1 LIRIKVLVVPVL
13 LLIVSCDNRHAD
25 KNDAPEYVSDLDDLR
40 MKGKIVA
47 VTDFNSTNYFI
58 YHGTPMGFHYELLKS
73 FSSYIGVDVEIIPCN
88 DINESIELLNTG
100 EADILAASLAVN
112 NDWDNQVRFTSP
124 VSISRQV
131 LIQRKPNRWSS
142 MGYGEIENSLI
153 RNPELLTGKTVY
165 VQTDSNASKE
175 IHKLSEN
182 YGGRIEIIEV
192 PFETEKIISLVA
204 RREIDYA
211 VCDEN
216 IALVNSEYYPII
228 DVATAIDTP
237 CDLAWGV
244 RKNGSEKLLTAFNEW
259 LTVIKENQLYSILY
273 SKYFT
278 NGELVRIF
286 RSDFYTLNT
295 GKISPWDKYIKI
307 YSDSLKWDWRLLA
320 SLIYQESRFRH
331 DAISLAGAYGLMQ
344 VLPSTGESFGIDI
357 TSSPVNNIKGG
368 VLYLRYLQK
377 FFENRIPDENER
389 LKFILAAYNAG
400 EGNIL
405 DAMKLAEKY
414 GRDPLLWDNN
424 VEYFLLKK
432 SDPQFYND
440 PVVQFGY
447 CRGSEPVAFVSE
459 ILERYSEYC
468 YFLP

>member
-295 GKISPWDKYIKI
+295 GKISPWDK
-307 YSDSLKWDWRLLA
+307 
-320 SLIYQESRFRH
+320 
-331 DAISLAGAYGLMQ
+331 
-344 VLPSTGESFGIDI
+344 
-357 TSSPVNNIKGG
+357 
-368 VLYLRYLQK
+368 
-377 FFENRIPDENER
+377 
-389 LKFILAAYNAG
+389 
-400 EGNIL
+400 
-405 DAMKLAEKY
+405 
-414 GRDPLLWDNN
+414 
-424 VEYFLLKK
+424 
-432 SDPQFYND
+432 
-440 PVVQFGY
+440 
-447 CRGSEPVAFVSE
+447 
-459 ILERYSEYC
+459 
-468 YFLP
+468 